1 LIIII
6 NGVFTARCDREE
18 DEMKI
23 LSFALL
29 IVLIAFVQTG
39 PSLAFSD
46 LALSDYQRG
55 VLDGL
60 KWGWNM
66 SHLYDQAKAGNVV
79 SYNQAVT
86 EYNNW
91 IRSIFG
97 MNESL
102 MLQTFAAPTRP
113 QPYYISS
120 TYNPI
125 HSIDASWNQSKSLL
139 PEPDAFGMVNGIPAE
154 VYYSF
159 GPALANF

>member
-1 LIIII
+1 
-6 NGVFTARCDREE
+6 
-18 DEMKI
+18 MKI

-39 PSLAFSD
+39 PSLA
-46 LALSDYQRG
+46 LSDYQRG

-66 SHLYDQAKAGNVV
+66 SQLYDQAKAGDVV
-79 SYNQAVT
+79 SYNKAAA
-86 EYNNW
+86 EYNDW

-102 MLQTFAAPTRP
+102 MLQTFAASARS
-113 QPYYISS
+113 QPYSISR

-139 PEPDAFGMVNGIPAE
+139 PDPDAFGMVNGIPAE

>member
-1 LIIII
+1 
-6 NGVFTARCDREE
+6 
-18 DEMKI
+18 MKI
-23 LSFALL
+23 RSIAPI
-29 IVLIAFVQTG
+29 IVLIAFIQTG
-39 PSLAFSD
+39 PS

-55 VLDGL
+55 ALDGL
-60 KWGWNM
+60 DWGWNM
-66 SHLYDQAKAGNVV
+66 SNLYDQAKAGDVV
-79 SYNQAVT
+79 PYNQAASK
-86 EYNNW
+86 YNDW

-113 QPYYISS
+113 QPYYISR

-139 PEPDAFGMVNGIPAE
+139 PEADAFGMVNGIPAE